1 MTLSY
6 FLNGYTSVFLYS
18 RYSLCFH
25 SVRVTQKTVACCTKN
40 YVVSTKNYVV
50 HQNYRSVV
58 NLGIG
63 TSPLELEMELE
74 SILQT
79 TLFPV
84 P

>member
-6 FLNGYTSVFLYS
+6 FLNGYTSVFLHS
-18 RYSLCFH
+18 RYSLRFH
-25 SVRVTQKTVACCTKN
+25 SVRVAQKTVACCTKN

-50 HQNYRSVV
+50 HQNYRSFV

-63 TSPLELEMELE
+63 TSPLELELE